1 MPAGASTTRSR
12 SYVLLPQ
19 ARPMAT
25 NHLKSQGLYEAHT
38 DTYQPSETR
47 VHTLAWRDRQTRHR
61 DRDRDRDIDTC
72 TQMFG
77 CKPICKHLSSKAG
90 QYANKIQQVK
100 LSQIESNLHL
110 VSCQYLPVWKT
121 PHGSAPLH
129 SWPCRPSTCS
139 ISGWNSITGH
149 SWRQGEKWW
158 KRILQD
164 VAIYIYIFTY
174 LYLCTYGH
182 IVNYVYPY
190 IYK

>member
-100 LSQIESNLHL
+100 LSQIESNW
-110 VSCQYLPVWKT
+110 VKPTSRFLPVSASLKDSAWVCTVAFVAMPSIYMQHQRMKFYYWALLAPGWKMVKKN
-121 PHGSAPLH
+121 PAR
-129 SWPCRPSTCS
+129 CC
-139 ISGWNSITGH
+139 N
-149 SWRQGEKWW
+149 
-158 KRILQD
+158 
-164 VAIYIYIFTY
+164 IYIYLLI
-174 LYLCTYGH
+174 
-182 IVNYVYPY
+182 Y
-190 IYK
+190 IYVHMDIL